1 MNKKCEG
8 NKEIQINRDY
18 LKEIIAKSGLNQ
30 KQFSIKLGQC
40 ESYIWNVAYKSRMRK
55 STALLLCDLF
65 HADFDK
71 LIYTPEPEKPV
82 KKVVMA
88 DDKSIA
94 ALANS
99 MIRIEAKLDKIL
111 DALM

>member
-1 MNKKCEG
+1 MNKKYEE
-8 NKEIQINRDY
+8 NKEIQINKDY
-18 LKEIIAKSGLNQ
+18 LKEIVAKSGLNQ

-40 ESYIWNVAYKSRMRK
+40 ESYIWNVVYRSRMRK

-65 HADFDK
+65 HADIDK
-71 LIYTPEPEKPV
+71 LTYIPQQDKPV
-82 KKVVMA
+82 KKVMMA